1 METLERPYMLI
12 YKVSHLSLLSFFYA
26 LYMQQ
31 NALAI
36 VPGSVFIS
44 STLYWYKPD
53 YSWRRYLDM
62 AVVKSCFVYQG
73 IIAYTA
79 DFAAEY
85 YAALVAIS
93 FYPIGILYHKKGDTQ
108 SSIYAHVM
116 LHIFANLANIVLY
129 SSSPLTFTP
138 PLPQLPAHS

>member
-1 METLERPYMLI
+1 MERPYMLI
-12 YKVSHLSLLSFFYA
+12 YKVSHLSLFSFFYA

-36 VPGSVFIS
+36 VPGSVFLT

-73 IIAYTA
+73 IMAYTA
-79 DFAAEY
+79 DFGPEY
-85 YAALVAIS
+85 YAIILVAIS
-93 FYPIGILYHKKGDTQ
+93 FYPIGILYHKKGDTL
-108 SSIYAHVM
+108 SSTYSHVM
-116 LHIFANLANIVLY
+116 LHILANLANIVLY
-129 SSSPLTFTP
+129 SSKPLS
-138 PLPQLPAHS
+138 LPQLPAHS

>member
-1 METLERPYMLI
+1 MDTLERPYMLI

-36 VPGSVFIS
+36 VPASVFAT

-73 IIAYTA
+73 IMAYNA
-79 DFAAEY
+79 DFGPEY
-85 YAALVAIS
+85 YVIILVAIS
-93 FYPIGILYHKKGDTQ
+93 FYPIGILYHKKGDTW
-108 SSIYAHVM
+108 SSTYS
-116 LHIFANLANIVLY
+116 HIMVHILANLANLILY
-129 SSSPLTFTP
+129 SSSPIGFTP
-138 PLPQLPAHS
+138 QVPAHP